1 MTFLLL
7 GGTLYL
13 MESKKCTQ
21 RIPLKIGVTIENVPK
36 KPWASQVF
44 IVPDDSQRGLE
55 AGQGTDPRDIANEEN
70 KSEMDMTTIMRW
82 NVPLSLSLEFM
93 IVRIRALDEIQESV
107 PESIG
112 MISLA
117 LSIELLM
124 ISLLK
129 VVSALVA
136 FWL

>member
-1 MTFLLL
+1 M
-7 GGTLYL
+7 
-13 MESKKCTQ
+13 
-21 RIPLKIGVTIENVPK
+21 
-36 KPWASQVF
+36 
-44 IVPDDSQRGLE
+44 PDDSQRGLE
-55 AGQGTDPRDIANEEN
+55 AGQGTDPRDIANEEI

-82 NVPLSLSLEFM
+82 NVPLSLSLEFI

-112 MISLA
+112 MISLD

-124 ISLLK
+124 LSLLK

-136 FWL
+136 FGL